1 MTIKGKFITFEGV
14 DGAGKSTHI
23 DDVISFLEA
32 QKIAVKRTREPG
44 GTKLGE
50 KLRELL
56 LYDDMDPE
64 TETLL
69 MFAARRQHI
78 AEIIKPAL
86 DAGIFVLSDRFTDAT
101 YAYQYGGKQVAY
113 SKIQILEAWVHP
125 DLKADLTLLFDL
137 PVEISIDRLKK
148 NRAPDKFEKE
158 SEAFFTWILQ
168 GKILV
173 AIKSLMQ
180 INLLK
185 LCLRMLLGLL
195 KLSYDRF
202 HLPLV

>member
-23 DDVISFLEA
+23 DEVISFLES
-32 QKIAVKRTREPG
+32 QNISVKRTREPG

-56 LYDDMDPE
+56 LHDEMDPE

-78 AEIIKPAL
+78 AEIIKPNL
-86 DAGIFVLSDRFTDAT
+86 DEGIFVVSDRFTDAT

-113 SKIQILEAWVHP
+113 SKIQTLEAWVHP

-148 NRAPDKFEKE
+148 NRTPDKFEKE
-158 SEAFFTWILQ
+158 SEAFFNRLRNVYLDLARQ
-168 GKILV
+168 HPNRYKIINANQPIEIV
-173 AIKSLMQ
+173 SHDVIEAIKTIL
-180 INLLK
+180 
-185 LCLRMLLGLL
+185 
-195 KLSYDRF
+195 
-202 HLPLV
+202 

>member
-23 DDVISFLEA
+23 DEVISFLES
-32 QKIAVKRTREPG
+32 QNISVKRTREPG

-56 LYDDMDPE
+56 LHDEMDPE

-78 AEIIKPAL
+78 AEIIKPNL
-86 DAGIFVLSDRFTDAT
+86 DEGIFVVSDRFTDAT

-113 SKIQILEAWVHP
+113 SKIQTLEAWVHP

-148 NRAPDKFEKE
+148 NRTPDKFEKE
-158 SEAFFTWILQ
+158 SEAFFNRLRNVYLDLARQHPNRYKIINANQPIETVSHDVIEVIKTIL
-168 GKILV
+168 
-173 AIKSLMQ
+173 
-180 INLLK
+180 
-185 LCLRMLLGLL
+185 
-195 KLSYDRF
+195 
-202 HLPLV
+202 

>member
-23 DDVISFLEA
+23 DEVISFLES

-56 LYDDMDPE
+56 LHDEMDPE

-78 AEIIKPAL
+78 TEVIKPAL
-86 DAGIFVLSDRFTDAT
+86 DEGVFVVSDRFTDAT

-113 SKIQILEAWVHP
+113 SKIQTLEAWVHP

-148 NRAPDKFEKE
+148 NRTPDKFEKE
-158 SEAFFTWILQ
+158 SEAFFNRLRNVYLDLARQ
-168 GKILV
+168 HPNRYKIINANQPIETV
-173 AIKSLMQ
+173 SRDVIEAIKTIL
-180 INLLK
+180 
-185 LCLRMLLGLL
+185 
-195 KLSYDRF
+195 
-202 HLPLV
+202 

>member
-23 DDVISFLEA
+23 DEVISFLES

-56 LYDDMDPE
+56 LHDEMDPE

-86 DAGIFVLSDRFTDAT
+86 DEGVFVVSDRFTDAT

-113 SKIQILEAWVHP
+113 SKIQALEAWVHP

-148 NRAPDKFEKE
+148 NRTPDKFEKE
-158 SEAFFTWILQ
+158 SEAFFNRLRNVYLDLARQ
-168 GKILV
+168 HPNRYKIINANQSIETV
-173 AIKSLMQ
+173 SHDVIEAIKTIL
-180 INLLK
+180 
-185 LCLRMLLGLL
+185 
-195 KLSYDRF
+195 
-202 HLPLV
+202 

>member
-23 DDVISFLEA
+23 DEVISFLES

-56 LYDDMDPE
+56 LHDEMDPE

-78 AEIIKPAL
+78 AEVIKPAL
-86 DAGIFVLSDRFTDAT
+86 DEGVFVVSDRFTDAT

-113 SKIQILEAWVHP
+113 SKIQTLEAWVHP

-148 NRAPDKFEKE
+148 NRTPDKFEKE
-158 SEAFFTWILQ
+158 SEAFFNRLRNVYLDLARQHPNRYRIINANQTIESVSHDVIEAIRTIL
-168 GKILV
+168 
-173 AIKSLMQ
+173 
-180 INLLK
+180 
-185 LCLRMLLGLL
+185 
-195 KLSYDRF
+195 
-202 HLPLV
+202 

>member
-23 DDVISFLEA
+23 DEVISFLES

-56 LYDDMDPE
+56 LHDEMDPE

-78 AEIIKPAL
+78 AEVIKPAL
-86 DAGIFVLSDRFTDAT
+86 DEGVFVVSDRFTDAT

-113 SKIQILEAWVHP
+113 SKIQTLEAWVHP

-148 NRAPDKFEKE
+148 NRTPDKFEKE
-158 SEAFFTWILQ
+158 SEAFFNRLRNVYLDLARQ
-168 GKILV
+168 HPNRYKIINANQPIETV
-173 AIKSLMQ
+173 SHDVIEAIKTIL
-180 INLLK
+180 
-185 LCLRMLLGLL
+185 
-195 KLSYDRF
+195 
-202 HLPLV
+202 

>member
-23 DDVISFLEA
+23 DEVISFLES

-56 LYDDMDPE
+56 LHDEMDPE

-78 AEIIKPAL
+78 AEVIKPTL
-86 DAGIFVLSDRFTDAT
+86 DEGVFVVSDRFTDAT

-113 SKIQILEAWVHP
+113 SKIQTLEAWVHP
-125 DLKADLTLLFDL
+125 DIKADLTLLFDL

-148 NRAPDKFEKE
+148 NRRPDKFEKE
-158 SEAFFTWILQ
+158 SEAFFNRLRNVYLDLARQ
-168 GKILV
+168 HPNRYKIINANQPIETV
-173 AIKSLMQ
+173 SHDVIEAIKTIL
-180 INLLK
+180 
-185 LCLRMLLGLL
+185 
-195 KLSYDRF
+195 
-202 HLPLV
+202 

>member
-23 DDVISFLEA
+23 DEVISFLES

-44 GTKLGE
+44 GTQLGE

-56 LYDDMDPE
+56 LHDEMDPE

-78 AEIIKPAL
+78 AEVIKPAL
-86 DAGIFVLSDRFTDAT
+86 DEGVFVVSDRFTDAT

-113 SKIQILEAWVHP
+113 SKIQALEAWVHP

-148 NRAPDKFEKE
+148 NRTPDKFEKE
-158 SEAFFTWILQ
+158 SEAFFNRLRNVYLDLARQ
-168 GKILV
+168 HPNRYKIINANQPIETV
-173 AIKSLMQ
+173 SHDVIEAIKTIL
-180 INLLK
+180 
-185 LCLRMLLGLL
+185 
-195 KLSYDRF
+195 
-202 HLPLV
+202 

>member
-23 DDVISFLEA
+23 DAVISFLES
-32 QKIAVKRTREPG
+32 KNISVKRTREPG

-56 LYDDMDPE
+56 LHDEMDPE

-78 AEIIKPAL
+78 AEIIKPNL
-86 DAGIFVLSDRFTDAT
+86 DEGIFVVSDRFTDAT

-113 SKIQILEAWVHP
+113 SKIQTLEAWVHP

-137 PVEISIDRLKK
+137 PVEISIGRLKK
-148 NRAPDKFEKE
+148 NRTPDKFEKE
-158 SEAFFTWILQ
+158 SEAFFNRLRNVYLDLARQ
-168 GKILV
+168 HPNRYKIINANQSIETV
-173 AIKSLMQ
+173 SHDVIEAIKTIL
-180 INLLK
+180 
-185 LCLRMLLGLL
+185 
-195 KLSYDRF
+195 
-202 HLPLV
+202 

>member
-23 DDVISFLEA
+23 DEVISFLES
-32 QKIAVKRTREPG
+32 QNISVKRTREPG

-56 LYDDMDPE
+56 LHDEMDPE

-78 AEIIKPAL
+78 AEIIKPNL
-86 DAGIFVLSDRFTDAT
+86 DEGIFVVSDRFTDAT

-113 SKIQILEAWVHP
+113 SKIQTLESWVHP

-148 NRAPDKFEKE
+148 NRTPDKFEKE
-158 SEAFFTWILQ
+158 SEAFFNRLRNVYLDLARQ
-168 GKILV
+168 HPNRYKIINANQSIETV
-173 AIKSLMQ
+173 SHDVIEAIKTIL
-180 INLLK
+180 
-185 LCLRMLLGLL
+185 
-195 KLSYDRF
+195 
-202 HLPLV
+202 

>member
-23 DDVISFLEA
+23 DEVISFLES

-44 GTKLGE
+44 GTQLGE

-56 LYDDMDPE
+56 LHDEMDPE

-78 AEIIKPAL
+78 AEVIKPAL
-86 DAGIFVLSDRFTDAT
+86 DEGVFVVSDRFTDAT

-113 SKIQILEAWVHP
+113 SKIQALEAWVHP

-148 NRAPDKFEKE
+148 NRTPDKFEKE
-158 SEAFFTWILQ
+158 SEAFFNRLRNVYLDLARQHPNRYRIINANQPIETVSHDVIE
-168 GKILV
+168 
-173 AIKSLMQ
+173 AIKTIL
-180 INLLK
+180 
-185 LCLRMLLGLL
+185 
-195 KLSYDRF
+195 
-202 HLPLV
+202 

>member
-23 DDVISFLEA
+23 DEVISFLES
-32 QKIAVKRTREPG
+32 QNISVKRTREPG

-56 LYDDMDPE
+56 LHDEMDPE

-78 AEIIKPAL
+78 ADIIKPNL
-86 DAGIFVLSDRFTDAT
+86 DEGIFVVSDRFTDAT

-113 SKIQILEAWVHP
+113 SKIQTLEAWVHP

-148 NRAPDKFEKE
+148 NRTPDKFEKE
-158 SEAFFTWILQ
+158 SEAFFNRLRNVYLDLARQ
-168 GKILV
+168 HPNRYKIINANQPIETV
-173 AIKSLMQ
+173 SHDVIEAIKTIL
-180 INLLK
+180 
-185 LCLRMLLGLL
+185 
-195 KLSYDRF
+195 
-202 HLPLV
+202 

>member
-23 DDVISFLEA
+23 DEVISFLES

-56 LYDDMDPE
+56 LHDEMDPE

-78 AEIIKPAL
+78 AEIIKPNL
-86 DAGIFVLSDRFTDAT
+86 DEGVFVVSDRFTDAT

-113 SKIQILEAWVHP
+113 SKIQTLEAWVHP

-148 NRAPDKFEKE
+148 NRTPDKFEKE
-158 SEAFFTWILQ
+158 SEAFFNRLRNVYLDLARQ
-168 GKILV
+168 HPNRYKIINANQPIETV
-173 AIKSLMQ
+173 SHDVIEAIKTIL
-180 INLLK
+180 
-185 LCLRMLLGLL
+185 
-195 KLSYDRF
+195 
-202 HLPLV
+202 

>member
-23 DDVISFLEA
+23 DEVISFLES
-32 QKIAVKRTREPG
+32 QNISVKRTREPG

-56 LYDDMDPE
+56 LHDEMDPE

-78 AEIIKPAL
+78 AEIIKPNL
-86 DAGIFVLSDRFTDAT
+86 DEGKFVLSDRFTDAT

-113 SKIQILEAWVHP
+113 SKIQTLEAWVHP

-148 NRAPDKFEKE
+148 NRTPDKFEKE
-158 SEAFFTWILQ
+158 SEAFFNRLRNVYLDLARQ
-168 GKILV
+168 HPNRYKIINANQPIESV
-173 AIKSLMQ
+173 SHDVIEAIKTIL
-180 INLLK
+180 
-185 LCLRMLLGLL
+185 
-195 KLSYDRF
+195 
-202 HLPLV
+202 

>member
-23 DDVISFLEA
+23 DEVISFLES
-32 QKIAVKRTREPG
+32 QNISVKRTREPG

-56 LYDDMDPE
+56 LHDEMDPE

-78 AEIIKPAL
+78 AEIIKPNL
-86 DAGIFVLSDRFTDAT
+86 DEGIFVVSDRFTDAT

-113 SKIQILEAWVHP
+113 SKIQTLEAWVHP

-137 PVEISIDRLKK
+137 PVEISIGRLKK
-148 NRAPDKFEKE
+148 NRTPDKFEKE
-158 SEAFFTWILQ
+158 SEAFFNRLRNVYLDLARQ
-168 GKILV
+168 HPNRYKIINANQPIETV
-173 AIKSLMQ
+173 SHDVIEAIKTIL
-180 INLLK
+180 
-185 LCLRMLLGLL
+185 
-195 KLSYDRF
+195 
-202 HLPLV
+202 

>member
-23 DDVISFLEA
+23 DEVISFLES
-32 QKIAVKRTREPG
+32 QKITVKRTREPG

-56 LYDDMDPE
+56 LHDEMDPE

-78 AEIIKPAL
+78 AEVIKPAL
-86 DAGIFVLSDRFTDAT
+86 DEGVFVVSDRFTDAT

-113 SKIQILEAWVHP
+113 SKIQALEAWVHP

-148 NRAPDKFEKE
+148 NRTPDKFEKE
-158 SEAFFTWILQ
+158 SEAFFNRLRNVYLDLARQ
-168 GKILV
+168 HPNRYKIINANQPIETV
-173 AIKSLMQ
+173 SHDVIEAIKTIL
-180 INLLK
+180 
-185 LCLRMLLGLL
+185 
-195 KLSYDRF
+195 
-202 HLPLV
+202 

>member
-23 DDVISFLEA
+23 DEVISFLES

-44 GTKLGE
+44 GTQLGE

-56 LYDDMDPE
+56 LHDEMDPE

-78 AEIIKPAL
+78 AEIIKPNL
-86 DAGIFVLSDRFTDAT
+86 DEGIFVVSDRFTDAT

-113 SKIQILEAWVHP
+113 SKIQTLEAWVHP

-148 NRAPDKFEKE
+148 NRTPDKFEKE
-158 SEAFFTWILQ
+158 SEAFFNRLRNVYLDLARQ
-168 GKILV
+168 HPNRYKIINANQPIETV
-173 AIKSLMQ
+173 SHDVIEAIKTIL
-180 INLLK
+180 
-185 LCLRMLLGLL
+185 
-195 KLSYDRF
+195 
-202 HLPLV
+202 

>member
-1 MTIKGKFITFEGV
+1 MIIKGKFITFEGV

-23 DDVISFLEA
+23 DEVISFLES
-32 QKIAVKRTREPG
+32 QNISVKRTREPG

-56 LYDDMDPE
+56 LHDEMDPE

-78 AEIIKPAL
+78 AEIIKPNL
-86 DAGIFVLSDRFTDAT
+86 DEGIFVVSDRFTDAT

-113 SKIQILEAWVHP
+113 SKIQTLEAWVHP

-148 NRAPDKFEKE
+148 NRTPDKFEKE
-158 SEAFFTWILQ
+158 SEAFFNRLRNVYLDLARQ
-168 GKILV
+168 HPNRYKIINANQPIETV
-173 AIKSLMQ
+173 SHDVIEAIKTIL
-180 INLLK
+180 
-185 LCLRMLLGLL
+185 
-195 KLSYDRF
+195 
-202 HLPLV
+202 

>member
-1 MTIKGKFITFEGV
+1 MIAKGKFITFEGV
-14 DGAGKSTHI
+14 DGAGKSSHI
-23 DDVISFLEA
+23 DEVISFLELK
-32 QKIAVKRTREPG
+32 KIAVIRTREPG

-56 LYDDMDPE
+56 LHDEMDPE

-69 MFAARRQHI
+69 MFAARKQHI

-86 DAGIFVLSDRFTDAT
+86 DKGIFVVSDRFTDAT

-113 SKIQILEAWVHP
+113 SKIEILESWVHP

-148 NRAPDKFEKE
+148 NRTLDKFEKE
-158 SEAFFTWILQ
+158 KASFFNRLRNVYLDLARQHPNRYKIINANQSIELVSQEVIEALKTIL
-168 GKILV
+168 
-173 AIKSLMQ
+173 
-180 INLLK
+180 
-185 LCLRMLLGLL
+185 
-195 KLSYDRF
+195 
-202 HLPLV
+202 

>member
-23 DDVISFLEA
+23 DEVISFLES

-56 LYDDMDPE
+56 LHDEMDPE

-86 DAGIFVLSDRFTDAT
+86 DEGVFVVSDRFTDAT

-113 SKIQILEAWVHP
+113 SKIQTLEAWVHP

-148 NRAPDKFEKE
+148 NRTPDKFEKE
-158 SEAFFTWILQ
+158 GEAFFNRLRNVYLDLARQ
-168 GKILV
+168 HPNRYKIINANQPIETV
-173 AIKSLMQ
+173 SRDVIEAIKTIL
-180 INLLK
+180 
-185 LCLRMLLGLL
+185 
-195 KLSYDRF
+195 
-202 HLPLV
+202 

>member
-1 MTIKGKFITFEGV
+1 MTIKGKFITLEGV

-23 DDVISFLEA
+23 DEVISFLES
-32 QKIAVKRTREPG
+32 QNISVKRTREPG

-56 LYDDMDPE
+56 LHDEMDPE

-78 AEIIKPAL
+78 AEIIKPNL
-86 DAGIFVLSDRFTDAT
+86 DEGIFVVSDRFTDAT

-113 SKIQILEAWVHP
+113 SKIQTLEAWVHP

-148 NRAPDKFEKE
+148 NRTPDKFEKE
-158 SEAFFTWILQ
+158 SEAFFNRLRNVYLDLARQ
-168 GKILV
+168 HPNRYKIINANQPIETV
-173 AIKSLMQ
+173 SHDIIEAIKTIL
-180 INLLK
+180 
-185 LCLRMLLGLL
+185 
-195 KLSYDRF
+195 
-202 HLPLV
+202 

>member
-23 DDVISFLEA
+23 DAVISFLES
-32 QKIAVKRTREPG
+32 KNISVKRTREPG

-56 LYDDMDPE
+56 LHDEMDPE

-78 AEIIKPAL
+78 AEIIKPNL
-86 DAGIFVLSDRFTDAT
+86 DEGIFVVSDRFTDAT

-113 SKIQILEAWVHP
+113 SKIQTLEAWVHP

-137 PVEISIDRLKK
+137 PVEKSIDRLKK
-148 NRAPDKFEKE
+148 NRTPDKFEKE
-158 SEAFFTWILQ
+158 SEAFFNRLRNVYLDLARQ
-168 GKILV
+168 HPNRYKIINANQSIETV
-173 AIKSLMQ
+173 SHDVIEAIKTIL
-180 INLLK
+180 
-185 LCLRMLLGLL
+185 
-195 KLSYDRF
+195 
-202 HLPLV
+202 

>member
-1 MTIKGKFITFEGV
+1 MKVKGKFITFEGV

-23 DDVISFLEA
+23 DEVISFLES
-32 QKIAVKRTREPG
+32 QEISVKRTREPG

-50 KLRELL
+50 KLRDLL
-56 LYDDMDPE
+56 LHDEMDPE

-78 AEIIKPAL
+78 AEVIKPAL
-86 DAGIFVLSDRFTDAT
+86 DEGLFVVSDRFTDAT
-101 YAYQYGGKQVAY
+101 YAYQYGGKHVAY
-113 SKIQILEAWVHP
+113 SKIETLEAWVHP

-158 SEAFFTWILQ
+158 SEAFFNRLRNVYLDLARQHPNRYRIINANQ
-168 GKILV
+168 PIESV
-173 AIKSLMQ
+173 SHEVIEAIKSIL
-180 INLLK
+180 
-185 LCLRMLLGLL
+185 
-195 KLSYDRF
+195 
-202 HLPLV
+202 

>member
-23 DDVISFLEA
+23 DEVISFLES

-56 LYDDMDPE
+56 LHDEMDPE

-86 DAGIFVLSDRFTDAT
+86 DEGVFVVSDRFTDAT

-113 SKIQILEAWVHP
+113 SKIQTLEAWVHP
-125 DLKADLTLLFDL
+125 DIKADLTLLFDL

-148 NRAPDKFEKE
+148 NRTPDKFEKE
-158 SEAFFTWILQ
+158 SEAFFNRLRNVYLDLARQ
-168 GKILV
+168 HPNRYKIINANQPIETV
-173 AIKSLMQ
+173 SHDVIEAIKTIL
-180 INLLK
+180 
-185 LCLRMLLGLL
+185 
-195 KLSYDRF
+195 
-202 HLPLV
+202 

>member
-23 DDVISFLEA
+23 DEVISFLES

-56 LYDDMDPE
+56 LHDEMDPE

-78 AEIIKPAL
+78 AEVIKPAL
-86 DAGIFVLSDRFTDAT
+86 DEGVFVVSDRFTDAT

-113 SKIQILEAWVHP
+113 SKIQTLEAWVHP

-148 NRAPDKFEKE
+148 NRTPDKFEKE
-158 SEAFFTWILQ
+158 SEAFFNRLRNVYLDLARQHPNRYRIINANQ
-168 GKILV
+168 PIESV
-173 AIKSLMQ
+173 SRDVIEAIKTIL
-180 INLLK
+180 
-185 LCLRMLLGLL
+185 
-195 KLSYDRF
+195 
-202 HLPLV
+202 

>member
-23 DDVISFLEA
+23 DEVISFLES
-32 QKIAVKRTREPG
+32 QKIAVKMTREPG

-56 LYDDMDPE
+56 LHDEMDPE

-78 AEIIKPAL
+78 AEVIKPAL
-86 DAGIFVLSDRFTDAT
+86 DEGVFVVSDRFTDAT

-113 SKIQILEAWVHP
+113 SKIQTLEAWVHP

-148 NRAPDKFEKE
+148 NRTPDKFEKE
-158 SEAFFTWILQ
+158 SEAFFNRLRNVYLDLARQ
-168 GKILV
+168 HPNRYKIINANQPIETV
-173 AIKSLMQ
+173 SRDVIEAIKTIL
-180 INLLK
+180 
-185 LCLRMLLGLL
+185 
-195 KLSYDRF
+195 
-202 HLPLV
+202 

>member
-23 DDVISFLEA
+23 DEVISFLES
-32 QKIAVKRTREPG
+32 QNISVKRTREPG

-56 LYDDMDPE
+56 LYDEMDPE

-78 AEIIKPAL
+78 AEIIKPNL
-86 DAGIFVLSDRFTDAT
+86 DEGIFVVSDRFTDAT

-113 SKIQILEAWVHP
+113 SKIQTLEAWVHP

-148 NRAPDKFEKE
+148 NRTPDKFEKE
-158 SEAFFTWILQ
+158 SEAFFNRLRNVYLDLARQ
-168 GKILV
+168 HPNRYKIINPNQPIETV
-173 AIKSLMQ
+173 SRDVIEAIKTIL
-180 INLLK
+180 
-185 LCLRMLLGLL
+185 
-195 KLSYDRF
+195 
-202 HLPLV
+202 

>member
-23 DDVISFLEA
+23 DEVISFLES

-44 GTKLGE
+44 GTQLGE

-56 LYDDMDPE
+56 LHDEMDPE

-78 AEIIKPAL
+78 AEVIKPAL
-86 DAGIFVLSDRFTDAT
+86 DEGVFVVSDRFTDAT

-113 SKIQILEAWVHP
+113 SKIQALEAWVHP

-148 NRAPDKFEKE
+148 NRTPDKFEKE
-158 SEAFFTWILQ
+158 SEAFFNRLRNVYLDLARQ
-168 GKILV
+168 HPNRYKIINANQPIETV
-173 AIKSLMQ
+173 SRDVIEAIKTIL
-180 INLLK
+180 
-185 LCLRMLLGLL
+185 
-195 KLSYDRF
+195 
-202 HLPLV
+202 

>member
-23 DDVISFLEA
+23 DAVISFLESNN
-32 QKIAVKRTREPG
+32 ISVKRTREPG

-50 KLRELL
+50 RLRELL
-56 LYDDMDPE
+56 LHDEMDPE

-78 AEIIKPAL
+78 AEIIKPNL
-86 DAGIFVLSDRFTDAT
+86 DEGIFVVSDRFTDAT

-113 SKIQILEAWVHP
+113 SKIQTLEAWVHP
-125 DLKADLTLLFDL
+125 DLRADLTLLFDL

-148 NRAPDKFEKE
+148 NRTPDKFEKE
-158 SEAFFTWILQ
+158 SEAFFNRLRNVYLDLARQ
-168 GKILV
+168 HPNRYKIINANQPIETV
-173 AIKSLMQ
+173 SHDVIEAIKTIL
-180 INLLK
+180 
-185 LCLRMLLGLL
+185 
-195 KLSYDRF
+195 
-202 HLPLV
+202 

>member
-1 MTIKGKFITFEGV
+1 MKNKGKFITFEGV

-23 DDVISFLEA
+23 DEVISFLES
-32 QKIAVKRTREPG
+32 QKISVKRTREPG

-50 KLRELL
+50 KLRDILL
-56 LYDDMDPE
+56 HDEMDPE

-78 AEIIKPAL
+78 AEVIKPAL
-86 DAGIFVLSDRFTDAT
+86 DEGLFVVSDRFTDAT

-113 SKIQILEAWVHP
+113 SKIETLEAWVHP

-148 NRAPDKFEKE
+148 NRTPDKFEKE
-158 SEAFFTWILQ
+158 SEAFFNRLRNVYLDLARQHPNRYRIINANQ
-168 GKILV
+168 PIESV
-173 AIKSLMQ
+173 SHDVIEAIKSIL
-180 INLLK
+180 
-185 LCLRMLLGLL
+185 
-195 KLSYDRF
+195 
-202 HLPLV
+202 